1 MEDFSRFGEP
11 TPEWLEWV
19 GQHGHPAP
27 APIHQ
32 VPAEK
37 LQELLNEAREKLS
50 ADALEA
56 EGNPNSTT

>member
-1 MEDFSRFGEP
+1 MEDFSRFGEL

-19 GQHGHPAP
+19 EQHGQPAP

-37 LQELLNEAREKLS
+37 LQELLNEVREKLS

-56 EGNPNSTT
+56 EGNPCRTN

>member
-19 GQHGHPAP
+19 EQHGHPAP
-27 APIHQ
+27 TPIRQ

-37 LQELLNEAREKLS
+37 LQAVVNEAREKVS
-50 ADALEA
+50 AEALEA
-56 EGNPNSTT
+56 EGNLIESN